1 MAPKPIRQAFAAAAA
16 EVDGVATALDHERGQ
31 TRLPTLPAVTM
42 ALLGFE
48 AIDEQT
54 GPFQTMRWS
63 WNVYVYV
70 DFSDAERAQDELEL
84 ILPGLARIVREDWTL
99 DGTCTKAA
107 LTESLDIPELDDA
120 QRWLRKRLQLTAE
133 LEEI

>member
-1 MAPKPIRQAFAAAAA
+1 MGPKPIREAFRAKAAQVPGV
-16 EVDGVATALDHERGQ
+16 EVALDHERGQ
-31 TRLPTLPAVTM
+31 TRLPTMPCVTM

-70 DFSDAERAQDELEL
+70 DFSDAAKAQDELEL
-84 ILPGLARIVREDWTL
+84 ILPGLARITREDWTL
-99 DGTCTKAA
+99 DNTCSKAA
-107 LTESLDIPELDDA
+107 LLESLDIPELDDA

-133 LEEI
+133 LEEV